1 MSSRTARQPV
11 WHHQRRRR
19 RARSSRSPRPR
30 PRRMAD
36 SQRAKSRALCRS
48 PRSTSVGR
56 SMSRA
61 VSSWNCSPTRRA
73 TRPSSFCASAGAQQL
88 LQGRQHGAQ
97 VFERVGAEG
106 ALAPFLGPVRG
117 LELGLVGPVD
127 ARHLLRAVGEAHAL
141 VFLERP
147 AVVEIVAFE
156 ARHAVDRHAGAD
168 EAQARDC
175 RATRRCG
182 RASRAASPPTPHA
195 ARRRSPCR
203 ARSSAAAD
211 SAPRP
216 SCRSRAGSPSSRRP
230 AHWNDSDR
238 ARRPARRARPARPSF
253 CRPGRNFSRC
263 WRRKWRKTYSR
274 AVSSPR
280 RVTSPRIRAVISAL

>member
-1 MSSRTARQPV
+1 MTAPSRSVVSISSPSAAQDGRQP
-11 WHHQRRRR
+11 
-19 RARSSRSPRPR
+19 AREVP
-30 PRRMAD
+30 
-36 SQRAKSRALCRS
+36 ALCWS

-97 VFERVGAEG
+97 VFQRIGAEG

-141 VFLERP
+141 VFLDRP

-230 AHWNDSDR
+230 AHWNGSDR
-238 ARRPARRARPARPSF
+238 ARRPAHRARRRGRASAGRAGTSRDAGGGSGGRRTPARCPRRAA
-253 CRPGRNFSRC
+253 
-263 WRRKWRKTYSR
+263 
-274 AVSSPR
+274 
-280 RVTSPRIRAVISAL
+280 

>member
-1 MSSRTARQPV
+1 MTAPSRSVVSMSSPSAAQDGRQP
-11 WHHQRRRR
+11 
-19 RARSSRSPRPR
+19 AREVPG
-30 PRRMAD
+30 
-36 SQRAKSRALCRS
+36 ALLVAALD
-48 PRSTSVGR
+48 VGR
-56 SMSRA
+56 QVHVA
-61 VSSWNCSPTRRA
+61 RRLLVELQA
-73 TRPSSFCASAGAQQL
+73 DQARDAAEFLLRVGRAQQL

-97 VFERVGAEG
+97 VLERVGAEG

-141 VFLERP
+141 VFLDRP
-147 AVVEIVAFE
+147 AVVEIVALE

-216 SCRSRAGSPSSRRP
+216 CCRSRAGSRSSRRP

-280 RVTSPRIRAVISAL
+280 RVTRPSTSAVISAL